1 MECCLLMRSPS
12 FLQYNLYCVSS
23 SSVVTPR
30 SLTNI
35 FKCLTKFA
43 DVELATANELDSF
56 MSLIKVPM
64 SQTTLVDS
72 IIPISFH
79 VNILL
84 LRADASL

>member
-1 MECCLLMRSPS
+1 MRSPS

-23 SSVVTPR
+23 SSVVTSR
-30 SLTNI
+30 SLTNT

-43 DVELATANELDSF
+43 KADELDSF
-56 MSLIKVPM
+56 MPLTSLVPM

-72 IIPISFH
+72 IIHISFD

-84 LRADASL
+84 FRADVSL